1 MALFTCPECGKQVSD
16 KAEMCPACG
25 CPTEDAI
32 ACIKEEKRQKIRK
45 RNQRLGI
52 FGGGIAVV
60 IIIFIIIVYSV
71 SKPDTSGYFN
81 GIKWGTTFETLNR
94 ELTGGKVYVDQENME
109 ITQTLENFNGIKGIV
124 GIIDYCFEDDKL
136 DEIVVRLFVDYDET
150 DMTYIEL
157 NKLLSEN
164 LTELYGESELY
175 GGGGQPTTQIWKTE
189 NSLINMFSYEEL
201 LHLSYYAY

>member
-1 MALFTCPECGKQVSD
+1 MALFTCSECGKQVSD

-32 ACIKEEKRQKIRK
+32 AWIKEEKRQKIRK

-81 GIKWGTTFETLNR
+81 GIKWGTTFEALNR

-136 DEIVVRLFVDYDET
+136 DEIVVRLHVDYDET

-157 NKLLSEN
+157 NKILSEN